1 MTLKLINGPKKFVRL
16 ILFEFFLK
24 VKWLNF
30 RKRGGSII
38 AHMTEMHSPEFISG
52 SSPANGKLC
61 LSLCVLPP
69 GMAHYR
75 GLLASKGRQRYTEI
89 T

>member
-1 MTLKLINGPKKFVRL
+1 MV
-16 ILFEFFLK
+16 
-24 VKWLNF
+24 
-30 RKRGGSII
+30 
-38 AHMTEMHSPEFISG
+38 AHMTEIYGPEFISG

-61 LSLCVLPP
+61 LSLCGLPP
-69 GMAHYR
+69 GMEHYR

>member
-1 MTLKLINGPKKFVRL
+1 MV
-16 ILFEFFLK
+16 
-24 VKWLNF
+24 
-30 RKRGGSII
+30 
-38 AHMTEMHSPEFISG
+38 AHMTEIYGPEFISG

-61 LSLCVLPP
+61 LSLWGVLPP